1 MGGDGQDIT
10 DRLDPARAAA
20 LHAALAHDGPPPQ
33 SGDSLPPFW
42 HQIYFWDPHPPSA
55 LGRDGHPATGGLIP
69 DLGLPRRMW
78 AGGQLVW
85 HGKLLAG
92 IQANRTTRV
101 LGVTRKEGRTGKL
114 GFVVLRHEIRQRG
127 TLVVTE
133 DQQLVYR
140 PDDAPPAAPPDPP
153 GVPETAEV
161 ASFDSTLLFRYSAL
175 TMNGH
180 RIHYDAPYAS
190 EVEGYPGLVVH
201 GPLLA
206 TLLMSLAER
215 REGPLRKFSF
225 RATAPLCL
233 PEQARICARGQEY
246 WVQAEGGRVCMVGTT
261 EG

>member
-1 MGGDGQDIT
+1 MATPQ
-10 DRLDPARAAA
+10 PADLSLTSDCPGACGRAGSLSGTGNCLQGYRPIAP
-20 LHAALAHDGPPPQ
+20 LGFLA
-33 SGDSLPPFW
+33 
-42 HQIYFWDPHPPSA
+42 
-55 LGRDGHPATGGLIP
+55 
-69 DLGLPRRMW
+69 
-78 AGGQLVW
+78 
-85 HGKLLAG
+85 
-92 IQANRTTRV
+92 
-101 LGVTRKEGRTGKL
+101 VTRKEGRTGKL

-190 EVEGYPGLVVH
+190 EVEGYSGLVVH

-206 TLLMSLAER
+206 TLLMGLAER